1 MSRPPDRPARAP
13 LPSHTVDIGK
23 ALADSE
29 PLAQLAR
36 RMQQSQQR
44 LAAIASLLPPAMQT
58 CVKAGPIDELSW
70 SLLASNSAVAA
81 KLRQMLPA
89 LEAHL
94 RTKGWDGPPIKV
106 KLLGSA

>member
-1 MSRPPDRPARAP
+1 MPKPPDRPARAP
-13 LPSHTVDIGK
+13 LPSLTVGICQ

-36 RMQQSQQR
+36 RMQDSQQR
-44 LAAIASLLPPAMQT
+44 LAAIAPLLPPPMRPY
-58 CVKAGPIDELSW
+58 VKAGPIDELSW
-70 SLLASNSAVAA
+70 SLLATNSAVAA

-94 RTKGWDGPPIKV
+94 RVKGWDGPPIKV
-106 KLLGSA
+106 KLLGST

>member
-13 LPSHTVDIGK
+13 LPSHTVGISK

-29 PLAQLAR
+29 PLAQLTR
-36 RMQQSQQR
+36 RMQESQQR
-44 LAAIASLLPPAMQT
+44 LAAIAPLLPPPMRP
-58 CVKAGPIDELSW
+58 CVKAGPIDESSW
-70 SLLASNSAVAA
+70 NLLASNSAVAA

-94 RTKGWDGPPIKV
+94 RTQGWNGPPIKV